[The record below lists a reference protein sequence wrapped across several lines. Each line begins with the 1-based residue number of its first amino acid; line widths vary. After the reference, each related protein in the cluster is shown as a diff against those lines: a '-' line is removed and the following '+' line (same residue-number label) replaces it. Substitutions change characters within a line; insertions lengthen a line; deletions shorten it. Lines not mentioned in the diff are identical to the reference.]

1 MHNKKK
7 KGKGEEQPIYLE
19 LENGKTLKIL
29 SIENY
34 VTPEEKYANKL
45 IDEYIK
51 RCKEIPNA

>member
-7 KGKGEEQPIYLE
+7 KGKGKQQPIYLE

-34 VTPEEKYANKL
+34 VTPEEKYANRL

-51 RCKEIPNA
+51 RCKEIPKA